1 MAFPNSTAPTSRNV
15 TKAGFD
21 IANYAKKE
29 KSVSLSLNIKLRDI
43 DGKKSV
49 IGTCECYPY
58 YATPINGERIIPKEF
73 TSASAFKKYIS
84 DMVDA
89 VYEQIGK

>member
-1 MAFPNSTAPTSRNV
+1 MALPDSTAPTSRNV

-29 KSVSLSLNIKLRDI
+29 KNVSLSLNIKLRDI

-49 IGTCECYPY
+49 IGTCESY
-58 YATPINGERIIPKEF
+58 YMSPSGERIIPKEF
-73 TSASAFKKYIS
+73 SSSSEFKKYVG
-84 DMVDA
+84 DMIDS
-89 VYEQIGK
+89 VYDQIGK

>member
-1 MAFPNSTAPTSRNV
+1 MPDSTAPTSKNMS
-15 TKAGFD
+15 KAGFD

-29 KSVSLSLNIKLRDI
+29 KNISISLNVRLRDI

-49 IGTCECYPY
+49 IGTCECYPCY
-58 YATPINGERIIPKEF
+58 IGNGERIIPKEF
-73 TSASAFKKYIS
+73 TTAGAFKTYIS
-84 DMVDA
+84 DMVDS